1 MDRENAVIGVT
12 EEDLNYIIKELFP
25 LFPRFHTIG
34 PVETPFTSA
43 KVSLTIYE
51 PPIVNI
57 HEKCSSDAQLYRREK
72 NSGEFNGT
80 SIQLHDRDPALQSP
94 HVEVSNI
101 EFNLRILRCTL
112 SFVHDQPNQPKS
124 QIPTSR
130 SWRCAL
136 NLIASLKVHASQ
148 TTPSL
153 IVVIHNGKLITTGCE
168 DDSITNGVVVP
179 VLIDYINKEILR
191 PFPIPSVPILKKLNL
206 CVTHISSQNH
216 QLIVSSSTGKTTP
229 RASLPMGDWP
239 GGAFIGVNAA
249 LLTAAANLITQ
260 EISETEPEDAFKF
273 LNCESNGR
281 TKLGP
286 VSQVRFMDS
295 GLGNVAARIAISY
308 VTHTTLRMP
317 WALPDITVKFCFDG
331 EADITIS
338 VTIEDEKLSVGVRN
352 VNDLV
357 LGVRID
363 GMPDLLSDLLDMIAE
378 VQCTLY
384 KHASNFIFELLS
396 DWQFS
401 VAALSTPQL
410 PRLKKDDPP
419 LTIQLNDVQISPLDI
434 GENTWLIASGTP
446 NISTEG

>member
-1 MDRENAVIGVT
+1 
-12 EEDLNYIIKELFP
+12 
-25 LFPRFHTIG
+25 
-34 PVETPFTSA
+34 
-43 KVSLTIYE
+43 
-51 PPIVNI
+51 
-57 HEKCSSDAQLYRREK
+57 
-72 NSGEFNGT
+72 
-80 SIQLHDRDPALQSP
+80 
-94 HVEVSNI
+94 
-101 EFNLRILRCTL
+101 
-112 SFVHDQPNQPKS
+112 
-124 QIPTSR
+124 
-130 SWRCAL
+130 
-136 NLIASLKVHASQ
+136 
-148 TTPSL
+148 
-153 IVVIHNGKLITTGCE
+153 
-168 DDSITNGVVVP
+168 
-179 VLIDYINKEILR
+179 
-191 PFPIPSVPILKKLNL
+191 
-206 CVTHISSQNH
+206 
-216 QLIVSSSTGKTTP
+216 
-229 RASLPMGDWP
+229 MGDWP

-249 LLTAAANLITQ
+249 LLTAAANLVTQ

-338 VTIEDEKLSVGVRN
+338 VTIEGERLSVGVRN

-357 LGVRID
+357 LGVHID

-384 KHASNFIFELLS
+384 RHASNFIFELLS

-401 VAALSTPQL
+401 VAALPTPQL
-410 PRLKKDDPP
+410 PRLKEDDPP